1 MEKKILEEYLLEK
14 YRRDISIYVSHFV
27 NTVTNNRNVLTR
39 ALWNK
44 NERLRRAMVDGLLY
58 EEIILV
64 EDEEVIYKFPWLK
77 KELEGL
83 VDIME
88 ELSSNN
94 HSRS

>member
-1 MEKKILEEYLLEK
+1 MLEK
-14 YRRDISIYVSHFV
+14 YGRNISIQVSHFV
-27 NTVTNNRNVLTR
+27 YTVNQNRNVV
-39 ALWNK
+39 AKDLWDN
-44 NERLRRAMVDGLLY
+44 NEKLKRVMVNGLLY

-83 VDIME
+83 VDIVE

>member
-14 YRRDISIYVSHFV
+14 YGRNISIQVSHFV
-27 NTVTNNRNVLTR
+27 YTVNQNRNVV
-39 ALWNK
+39 AKDLWDN
-44 NERLRRAMVDGLLY
+44 NEKLKRVMVNGLLY

-83 VDIME
+83 VDIVE